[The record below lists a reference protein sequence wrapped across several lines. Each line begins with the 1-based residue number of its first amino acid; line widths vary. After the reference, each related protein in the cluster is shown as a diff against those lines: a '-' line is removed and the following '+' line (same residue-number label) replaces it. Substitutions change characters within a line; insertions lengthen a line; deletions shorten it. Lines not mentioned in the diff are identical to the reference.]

1 MSELSSAWKQ
11 KDKAATLEA
20 RFDFANYDVLR
31 EFLDDVADVAE
42 NVGHHPNLSFGR
54 EHVSVIIY
62 AQNQEDGLS
71 EVDFN
76 LAKGIDDAFSK
87 TQESEK

>member
-1 MSELSSAWKQ
+1 MSPAWKR
-11 KDKAATLEA
+11 KDKQGTLEA
-20 RFDFANYDVLR
+20 KFLFDSYDVLR

-62 AQNQEDGLS
+62 AQGEALS
-71 EVDFN
+71 DTDFA
-76 LAKGIDDAFSK
+76 LANGIDEAFTKVTEKADA
-87 TQESEK
+87 